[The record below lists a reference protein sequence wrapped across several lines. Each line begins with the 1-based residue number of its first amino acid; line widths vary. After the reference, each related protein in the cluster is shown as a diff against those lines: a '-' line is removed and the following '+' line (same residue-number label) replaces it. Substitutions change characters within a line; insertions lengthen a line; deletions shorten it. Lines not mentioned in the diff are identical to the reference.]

1 MIEKYFAEILPKHT
15 IDFKTLVILS
25 DGMSGA
31 ELQSFMQSLAKYC
44 VLNNIENCIAQKDI
58 AEIWLQQNT
67 LFISE
72 CSDDFM
78 KALYKLKKNGISLRT
93 LEEITKIPKSTLD
106 YRFKKEV
113 MNDDE

>member
-1 MIEKYFAEILPKHT
+1 MPEYK
-15 IDFKTLVILS
+15 IDIKTLVILT

-31 ELQSFMQSLAKYC
+31 EIQSFMQALAKHC
-44 VLNNIENCIAQKDI
+44 VLSGTGNNISQKQI

-72 CSDDFM
+72 NSDDFM

-93 LEEITKIPKSTLD
+93 LEEITNIPKSTLD
-106 YRFKKEV
+106 YRFKKE
-113 MNDDE
+113 NDADE